1 MKRPGLRV
9 LLFVDFPP
17 SGSDFALVVIE
28 NPNLAAGVPY
38 AINWITPYKYKVVGQ
53 LIDIDAPDADQTQLP
68 AGGYPDFCT
77 LLHPDEGFV
86 DVTDGAPNTG
96 IDFTL
101 YDQAGALDP
110 CSTPATVCPSP
121 GKSTMNLVVQSTRIP
136 TSNDQLRVALFQTF
150 PSTSPTSSRTVPG
163 ASLAFPR
170 TVVDNGLPAGD
181 YAALYVCFDV
191 NSDSGM
197 GLCTAEDAFV
207 LHMFPAPMG
216 FPADKIVNLVADLDA
231 GTVVVTGID
240 EPVTDGCP

>member
-17 SGSDFALVVIE
+17 SGGELAMVLIDS
-28 NPNLAAGVPY
+28 PNLAADVPY

-53 LIDIDAPDADQTQLP
+53 LIDIDAPDADPTQLP

-86 DVTDGAPNTG
+86 NVTDGVPNTG
-96 IDFTL
+96 IDFAL

-110 CSTPATVCPSP
+110 CSMPVTVCPSP
-121 GKSTMNLVVQSTRIP
+121 GKATMNLVVQSSRIP

-150 PSTSPTSSRTVPG
+150 PSMSPTSSRMVPG
-163 ASLAFPR
+163 ASLAFPK
-170 TVVDNGLPAGD
+170 TVIDNGLPAGD

-231 GTVVVTGID
+231 STVVVTSID
-240 EPVTDGCP
+240 ESATDGCP